1 MIRGRQALLY
11 LWALGLVSW
20 VSAGVAHAEAVF
32 VIRSVDDP
40 GEGFND
46 PTPVAPVGGNR
57 GATLGEQRQIAVQYA
72 ADLWGAVLDSTVE
85 IVIQAD
91 FAELGCEADAGA
103 VLASA
108 APAVAASG
116 LTSSWSDP
124 TLVYP
129 SALADRLQEAD
140 VDPGYPDIVANF
152 NSSVDLPSC
161 GLPVRWYY
169 GLDGRG
175 EGVDLVQATL
185 HELAHGLGIAPLIDA
200 NTGALLADQA
210 DPFTALAYDH
220 EQDAYLGEMSDGD
233 RAAALASSRQIVFD
247 GPRTQEAA
255 QQLLLPGSPSLTF
268 SPAIGGMTGL
278 VSDTN
283 FSPMLGMP
291 GVTAP
296 VIEGDPN
303 DGCSQV
309 RGVRDKIVLLRPRCF
324 PDQIAAYLASTGA
337 VGLLLGISEHWD
349 SPPSP
354 MDLEG
359 AMDSD
364 LPTLVISDQDA
375 DLLSAA
381 LANGEVEATMSGAP
395 QQPIGADAQGRP
407 LLNATDPVTTS
418 MVSHWDMS
426 VRPNLL
432 MEPFVRP
439 MDDPHGLDLTVA
451 VLQDIGWEDPDWR
464 PVCGNGELDDG
475 EECDDGVFNSDTA
488 IDACRRDCKSARCGD
503 GAVDSGEVCD
513 EGALNGSD
521 NACRTD
527 CSGEADCP
535 DSNPLCVSGNLSY
548 GPGLAAPR
556 PNDGCGC
563 HLGRS
568 SGGFNLEHHGAH
580 ALVFLCLVAA
590 RIRRR
595 MRVR

>member
-1 MIRGRQALLY
+1 MNRYTQ
-11 LWALGLVSW
+11 GLFY
-20 VSAGVAHAEAVF
+20 AGVFGLAPFVLAEAVHAEAVF

-46 PTPVAPVGGNR
+46 PTQVAPVGGNR

-72 ADLWGAVLDSTVE
+72 ADIWGAVLDSSAE
-85 IVIQAD
+85 IVIQVD
-91 FAELGCEADAGA
+91 FAELGCDANTGA

-108 APAVAASG
+108 APSVAWSDI
-116 LTSSWSDP
+116 SSPWSDP
-124 TLVYP
+124 TLIYP
-129 SALADRLQEAD
+129 SALADRMNEAD
-140 VDPGYPDIVANF
+140 LDPGYPDIVANF

-175 EGVDLVQATL
+175 DGVDLVQATL

-200 NTGALLADQA
+200 NTGALLGDQA

-220 EQDAYLGEMSDGD
+220 EQDAYLSEMNDGD
-233 RAAALASSRQIVFD
+233 RMAALANSRQIVFD
-247 GPRTQEAA
+247 GPRTQAAA
-255 QQLLLPGSPSLTF
+255 QQFLQPGSPSLTF
-268 SPAIGGMTGL
+268 SPAINGMTGL

-283 FSPMLGMP
+283 FSPTLGMP

-309 RGVRDKIVLLRPRCF
+309 RGVRGKIVLLRPRCF
-324 PDQIAAYLASTGA
+324 PDQIAAYLASAGA

-359 AMDSD
+359 AIDSE

-381 LANGEVEATMSGAP
+381 LLNGEVEATMSGDP
-395 QQPIGADAQGRP
+395 QQPIGADVQGRP
-407 LLNATDPVTTS
+407 LLSATDPVTTS

-439 MDDPHGLDLTVA
+439 MADPHGLDLTVA
-451 VLQDIGWEDPDWR
+451 VLQDMGWEGPKWN

-475 EECDDGVFNSDTA
+475 EECDDGIFNSNTTM
-488 IDACRRDCKSARCGD
+488 DACRRDCRSPRCGD
-503 GAVDSGEVCD
+503 GAVDSGEICD

-535 DSNPLCVSGNLSY
+535 DSNPLCISGKFSY
-548 GPGLAAPR
+548 GLGLPAPR
-556 PNDGCGC
+556 SDSGCGC
-563 HLGRS
+563 HLGAPSPDHQR
-568 SGGFNLEHHGAH
+568 EA
-580 ALVFLCLVAA
+580 ALVFLWVMVA
-590 RIRRR
+590 RIRYRR
-595 MRVR
+595 RTR